1 MKTQSLG
8 LWWLRIATFSVA
20 ALAAASAAYWVLKW
34 TAGTPTVPLLPAAP
48 GMSHAPQSDPQ
59 VVARLLGGG
68 QQAVVATLSDS
79 AASRFKLIGVI
90 ADKSKG
96 GYALISVDGKA
107 AKPFAVGA
115 QVNDAMVLHSVA
127 PRSAALATSTAAPV
141 SLTLN
146 LPPPSSD
153 RVDPRS
159 APGPVPAQAQALPA
173 SQAQIQAQPQA
184 APQAQAQPPIQ
195 PAPQVEAQPHMQPRS
210 RGRVRSSDES

>member
-1 MKTQSLG
+1 MQTHSHRV
-8 LWWLRIATFSVA
+8 WWLRIATFLVA

-34 TAGTPTVPLLPAAP
+34 TGGTPTVPLLPAAP
-48 GMSHAPQSDPQ
+48 GMSHGPQSDPQ

-68 QQAVVATLSDS
+68 QQTVVAALADS

-90 ADKSKG
+90 ADRSKG
-96 GYALISVDGKA
+96 GYALISVYGKP

-146 LPPPSSD
+146 LPPPSND
-153 RVDPRS
+153 RVEARP
-159 APGPVPAQAQALPA
+159 APAQAQPQTLPA
-173 SQAQIQAQPQA
+173 SQPQIQAPSQA

-195 PAPQVEAQPHMQPRS
+195 PAPQVEVQPPMSPRI
-210 RGRVRSSDES
+210 RGRARGSDDT